1 MNARARALRRPRRAI
16 ATYQQ
21 MFNEHSMSVRHDPE
35 EP

>member
-16 ATYQQ
+16 VIYQQ
-21 MFNEHSMSVRHDPE
+21 MFNEHSMSVRHDTE